1 MQPTTAAAT
10 RRFYHLPAL
19 VSLALTMLAA
29 CGPAWCQAPP
39 GPLQQKPGAP
49 PDKGPTAAEQQ
60 KNAIRVRVNEVIAPV
75 TVTNHTGEM
84 ILDLSK
90 DNFRV
95 YDNGVQQKIEHF
107 DLGGDPLS
115 VVLAVETSSHIE
127 PMLPAVRQT
136 GIIFTETV
144 MGQTAEAAVISFD
157 STVELLKKFT
167 TDVDGV
173 QNTINHLRIG
183 VNQSRLYDAMS
194 RGISL
199 LEQRPAVRRRILV
212 VVGEAEDQGSEDTLG
227 EVLRHAQLANVT
239 IYTIGLSTSMADLR
253 AKRNPYQGPQMG
265 PPGTYPVP
273 VGPGRAETPDN
284 EAAAQGQGNIDLL
297 ALAVWL
303 VKTGKNA
310 IGPNSLDIASKATG
324 GLHVNTMKDNSI
336 QKAMDEIGGE
346 LHAQYTLGYRP
357 PGDEPTGYH
366 EIKVEIDRPGAT
378 VRTRPGY
385 YIAPPE
391 S

>member
-1 MQPTTAAAT
+1 M
-10 RRFYHLPAL
+10 RRSKDTLTGPSHRLLACICL
-19 VSLALTMLAA
+19 GLALLAV
-29 CGPAWCQAPP
+29 CGSAWSQAPP
-39 GPLQQKPGAP
+39 GPLQQKPGVTP
-49 PDKGPTAAEQQ
+49 EKVPTAEQQ
-60 KNAIRVRVNEVIAPV
+60 KHAIRVRVNEVITPV
-75 TVTNHTGEM
+75 TVTSHSGEM
-84 ILDLSK
+84 LLDLSK
-90 DNFRV
+90 ENFRV
-95 YDNGVQQKIEHF
+95 FDNGVQQKIDHF

-115 VVLAVETSSHIE
+115 IVLAIETSSHIE
-127 PMLPAVRQT
+127 PILPAVRQT
-136 GIIFTETV
+136 GIIFTQTV

-157 STVELLKKFT
+157 SDVELLDKFT
-167 TDVDGV
+167 TDTDGV

-183 VNQSRLYDAMS
+183 VDQSRLYDAMS

-212 VVGEAEDQGSEDTLG
+212 VIAEAQDSGSESKLG
-227 EVLRHAQLANVT
+227 EVLRQAQLANVT
-239 IYTIGLSTSMADLR
+239 IYTIGLSTTMAELR
-253 AKRNPYQGPQMG
+253 AKPNPYQGPQLG

-273 VGPGRAETPDN
+273 LPPGVAQTPEN
-284 EAAAQGQGNIDLL
+284 EAAMAGNIDLM

-310 IGPNSLDIASKATG
+310 IGPNSLEIASKATG
-324 GLHVNTMKDNSI
+324 GLHLNTMKDRSI
-336 QKAMDEIGGE
+336 QKAMDAIGGE

-366 EIKVEIDRPGAT
+366 EIKVTVDRPGVE

-385 YIAPPE
+385 YIAPP

>member
-1 MQPTTAAAT
+1 M
-10 RRFYHLPAL
+10 RHLKTL
-19 VSLALTMLAA
+19 VTGSLYRLLAVSIGSLMLLAA
-29 CGPAWCQAPP
+29 CGPAWSQAPA
-39 GPLQQKPGAP
+39 GPLQQKPGASP
-49 PDKGPTAAEQQ
+49 EKLPTAEQQ
-60 KNAIRVRVNEVIAPV
+60 KHAIRVRVNEVIAPV
-75 TVTNHTGEM
+75 TVTNHSGEM

-115 VVLAVETSSHIE
+115 IVLAIETSSHIE

-144 MGQTAEAAVISFD
+144 MGQSAEAAVISFD
-157 STVELLKKFT
+157 STVELLQKFT
-167 TDVDGV
+167 TDTDGV

-183 VNQSRLYDAMS
+183 VDQSRLYDAMS
-194 RGISL
+194 SGISL
-199 LEQRPAVRRRILV
+199 LEKRPALRRRILV
-212 VVGEAEDQGSEDTLG
+212 VVGEAQDSGSESKLG
-227 EVLRHAQLANVT
+227 EVLRQAQLANVT
-239 IYTIGLSTSMADLR
+239 IYTISLSTAMADLR
-253 AKRNPYQGPQMG
+253 AKPNPYQGPQMG

-273 VGPGRAETPDN
+273 LPPGVAQTPDN
-284 EAAAQGQGNIDLL
+284 EAAMQGNIDLL

-324 GLHVNTMKDNSI
+324 GLHVNTMKDRSI

-357 PGDEPTGYH
+357 AGDNPTGYH
-366 EIKVEIDRPGAT
+366 EIKVEIDRPGIT

-385 YIAPPE
+385 YIAPP

>member
-1 MQPTTAAAT
+1 MAG
-10 RRFYHLPAL
+10 RLPW
-19 VSLALTMLAA
+19 LAA
-29 CGPAWCQAPP
+29 ICLTLTCLAASSPAWCQAPP
-39 GPLQQKPGAP
+39 GPLQQKPGVTP
-49 PDKGPTAAEQQ
+49 EKIPTAEQQ

-75 TVTNHTGEM
+75 TVTNHSGEM
-84 ILDLSK
+84 LLDLSK
-90 DNFRV
+90 ENFHIF
-95 YDNGVQQKIEHF
+95 DNGVQQKIDHF

-115 VVLAVETSSHIE
+115 IVLAIETSSHIE
-127 PMLPAVRQT
+127 PMLPAIRKT

-157 STVELLKKFT
+157 SDIELLDKFT
-167 TDVDGV
+167 TDTDGV

-183 VNQSRLYDAMS
+183 VDQSRLYDAMS

-199 LEQRPAVRRRILV
+199 LEERPAVRRRILV
-212 VVGEAEDQGSEDTLG
+212 VISEAQDSGSESKLG
-227 EVLRHAQLANVT
+227 EVLRQAQLANVT

-253 AKRNPYQGPQMG
+253 AKPNPYQAPQLG
-265 PPGTYPVP
+265 APGTFPVPVPPGT
-273 VGPGRAETPDN
+273 EQTPDN
-284 EAAAQGQGNIDLL
+284 ETIAQGQGNIDLL

-310 IGPNSLDIASKATG
+310 IGPNSLEIASKATG
-324 GLHVNTMKDNSI
+324 GLHVNTMKDKSI

-366 EIKVEIDRPGAT
+366 EIKVTVDRPGVD

-385 YIAPPE
+385 YIAPP

>member
-1 MQPTTAAAT
+1 M
-10 RRFYHLPAL
+10 
-19 VSLALTMLAA
+19 
-29 CGPAWCQAPP
+29 
-39 GPLQQKPGAP
+39 
-49 PDKGPTAAEQQ
+49 PTAEQR
-60 KNAIRVRVNEVIAPV
+60 KNAIRVQVNEVIAPV
-75 TVTNHTGEM
+75 TVTSHSGEM

-157 STVELLKKFT
+157 STVELLQKFT
-167 TDVDGV
+167 TDTEGV

-183 VNQSRLYDAMS
+183 VDQSRLYDAMS

-212 VVGEAEDQGSEDTLG
+212 VVGEAEDSGSESKLG
-227 EVLRHAQLANVT
+227 EVLRQAQLANVT
-239 IYTIGLSTSMADLR
+239 IYTIGLSSSMADLR
-253 AKRNPYQGPQMG
+253 AKRNPYQGPRMG
-265 PPGTYPVP
+265 PTGTYPVP
-273 VGPGRAETPDN
+273 VGPGQAQTPDN

-324 GLHVNTMKDNSI
+324 GLHVNTVKDHSI

-346 LHAQYTLGYRP
+346 LHAQYTVGYRP
-357 PGDEPTGYH
+357 PGDAPTGYH
-366 EIKVEIDRPGAT
+366 EIRVEIDRPGVT

-385 YIAPPE
+385 YIAPP

>member
-1 MQPTTAAAT
+1 LLA
-10 RRFYHLPAL
+10 
-19 VSLALTMLAA
+19 VSIGSLMLLAA
-29 CGPAWCQAPP
+29 CGPAWSQAPA
-39 GPLQQKPGAP
+39 GPLQQKPGASP
-49 PDKGPTAAEQQ
+49 EKLPTAEQQ
-60 KNAIRVRVNEVIAPV
+60 KHAIRVRVNEVIAPV
-75 TVTNHTGEM
+75 TVTNHSGEM

-115 VVLAVETSSHIE
+115 IVLAIETSSHIE

-144 MGQTAEAAVISFD
+144 MGQSAEAAVISFD
-157 STVELLKKFT
+157 STVELLQKFT
-167 TDVDGV
+167 TDTDGV

-183 VNQSRLYDAMS
+183 VDQSRLYDAMS
-194 RGISL
+194 SGISL
-199 LEQRPAVRRRILV
+199 LEKRPALRRRILV
-212 VVGEAEDQGSEDTLG
+212 VVGEAQDSGSESKLG
-227 EVLRHAQLANVT
+227 EVLRQAQLANVT
-239 IYTIGLSTSMADLR
+239 IYTISLSTAMADLR
-253 AKRNPYQGPQMG
+253 AKPNPYQGPQMG

-273 VGPGRAETPDN
+273 LPPGVAQTPDN
-284 EAAAQGQGNIDLL
+284 EAAMQGNIDLL

-324 GLHVNTMKDNSI
+324 GLHVNTMKDRSI

-357 PGDEPTGYH
+357 AGDNPTGYH
-366 EIKVEIDRPGAT
+366 EIKVEIDRPGIT

-385 YIAPPE
+385 YIAPP

>member
-1 MQPTTAAAT
+1 MLTGRSYQLLAC
-10 RRFYHLPAL
+10 
-19 VSLALTMLAA
+19 VGLALALLAV
-29 CGPAWCQAPP
+29 CGSAWCQAPP
-39 GPLQQKPGAP
+39 GPLQQKPGVTP
-49 PDKGPTAAEQQ
+49 EKLPTAEQQ
-60 KNAIRVRVNEVIAPV
+60 KHAIRVRVNEVITPV
-75 TVTNHTGEM
+75 TVTSHSGEM
-84 ILDLSK
+84 LLDLSK

-95 YDNGVQQKIEHF
+95 FDNGVQQTIDHF

-115 VVLAVETSSHIE
+115 IVLAIETSSHIE
-127 PMLPAVRQT
+127 PILPAVRQT
-136 GIIFTETV
+136 GIIFTQTV

-157 STVELLKKFT
+157 SDVELLDKFT
-167 TDVDGV
+167 TDTDGV

-183 VNQSRLYDAMS
+183 VDQSRLYDAMS

-212 VVGEAEDQGSEDTLG
+212 VIAEAQDSGSESKLG
-227 EVLRHAQLANVT
+227 EVLRQAQLANVT
-239 IYTIGLSTSMADLR
+239 IYTIGLSTTMADLR
-253 AKRNPYQGPQMG
+253 AKPNPYQGPQLG

-273 VGPGRAETPDN
+273 LPPGVAQTPEN
-284 EAAAQGQGNIDLL
+284 EAAMAGNIDLM

-310 IGPNSLDIASKATG
+310 IGPNSLEIASKATG
-324 GLHVNTMKDNSI
+324 GLHVKTMKDRSI
-336 QKAMDEIGGE
+336 QKAMDAIGGE

-357 PGDEPTGYH
+357 PVDEPTGYH
-366 EIKVEIDRPGAT
+366 EIKVTVDRPSVD

-385 YIAPPE
+385 YIAPP